1 MEGRRN
7 LSLPE
12 GYWARQVDGVWY
24 LFDQRNVML
33 AGPADAARIEEYAWH
48 DVWRRIDEDID
59 DEIAAFQAGV
69 RPLHELRRMRQYFR
83 MWDDVASLR
92 SAPRTGPIPMEP
104 GFRRVIAAA
113 AVAAAAALIIIATGA
128 ARGPGGLTLWPRPDR
143 NAGQASATFPKPL
156 AAALANVGSVEV
168 VPPAEAGP
176 APAATPRATP
186 PAQQTAR
193 RRPVVKYAATVGS
206 FASAASA
213 QRMMHL
219 VRRKGYIV
227 DVVPRGELSEVV
239 TPPYRTRRQAA
250 SVVRGLEEIGLPA
263 ELTAYRVP

>member
-1 MEGRRN
+1 MEGRQH
-7 LSLPE
+7 LSLPD
-12 GYWARQVDGVWY
+12 GYWAREVDGVWY

-33 AGPADAARIEEYAWH
+33 TGPADAARIEQYAWR
-48 DVWRRIDEDID
+48 DVWCRIDEDID

-69 RPLHELRRMRQYFR
+69 RSLHELPRTRQYFR
-83 MWDDVASLR
+83 MWDDVANLR
-92 SAPRTGPIPMEP
+92 SEPKTGLIRIEP
-104 GFRRVIAAA
+104 GFRRVIGAV
-113 AVAAAAALIIIATGA
+113 AVAAAAAFIIVATGA

-156 AAALANVGSVEV
+156 AAALANVV
-168 VPPAEAGP
+168 VPPAEAEP
-176 APAATPRATP
+176 APPATPRATP
-186 PAQQTAR
+186 PAQRTAR

-263 ELTAYRVP
+263 ELTAYRMP

>member
-1 MEGRRN
+1 MEGRQH
-7 LSLPE
+7 LSLPD

-33 AGPADAARIEEYAWH
+33 AGPADAARVEEYAWRH
-48 DVWRRIDEDID
+48 VWCRIDEDID

-69 RPLHELRRMRQYFR
+69 RSLHELRRTRQYFR
-83 MWDDVASLR
+83 MWDAVANR
-92 SAPRTGPIPMEP
+92 SEPKTGLIRIEPRL
-104 GFRRVIAAA
+104 RRVIGAI
-113 AVAAAAALIIIATGA
+113 AVAAAAAFIIVATGA

-156 AAALANVGSVEV
+156 IAALANVGNVEV
-168 VPPAEAGP
+168 VPRAQAEP
-176 APAATPRATP
+176 APAAIPRVPP
-186 PAQQTAR
+186 PAEQTAR

-219 VRRKGYIV
+219 VRR
-227 DVVPRGELSEVV
+227 
-239 TPPYRTRRQAA
+239 
-250 SVVRGLEEIGLPA
+250 
-263 ELTAYRVP
+263 

>member
-1 MEGRRN
+1 MEGRQH
-7 LSLPE
+7 LSLPD
-12 GYWARQVDGVWY
+12 GYWAREVDGAWY

-33 AGPADAARIEEYAWH
+33 AGPADASRIEQYAWR
-48 DVWRRIDEDID
+48 DVWCRIDEDID

-69 RPLHELRRMRQYFR
+69 RSLHELPRTRQYFR
-83 MWDDVASLR
+83 MWDDVANLR
-92 SAPRTGPIPMEP
+92 SEPKTGLIRIEP
-104 GFRRVIAAA
+104 GFRRVIGAV
-113 AVAAAAALIIIATGA
+113 AVAAAAAFIIVATGA

-156 AAALANVGSVEV
+156 VAALANVGNVEL
-168 VPPAEAGP
+168 VPRAQAEP
-176 APAATPRATP
+176 APPTPPRATP
-186 PAQQTAR
+186 PAQRTAR

-227 DVVPRGELSEVV
+227 DVVPRGQLSEVV

-250 SVVRGLEEIGLPA
+250 FVVRGLEEIGLPA
-263 ELTAYRVP
+263 ELTAYRMP